1 MAVGDYGH
9 AANGSAN
16 VATVTLPA
24 DLVDQLEALPGGLMR
39 DHEWT
44 EQEDTILRLYWP
56 IKRKTS
62 VAKILGMAPET
73 CRKRYLEL
81 VGKD

>member
-9 AANGSAN
+9 AANGSAH
-16 VATVTLPA
+16 VATVTLPSE
-24 DLVDQLEALPGGLMR
+24 LVEQLEALPGGMMR
-39 DHEWT
+39 DHQWT
-44 EQEDTILRLYWP
+44 AEEDEVLRLYWP
-56 IKRKTS
+56 IKRKLS

-81 VGKD
+81 IGKD